1 MKLQNLI
8 HLHQNMGGSMGLYLA
23 CSATLDWT
31 DQNGKSV
38 GTTSTSGIYK
48 MKTPGFITAISAGS
62 DGEAIIY
69 LPPAASCPL
78 GIAGVY
84 APTGA
89 TGGDISVYDEE
100 TGAEINT
107 YGDLDADA
115 DVAVWI
121 SYGIGWT
128 LLYDG
133 VA

>member
-1 MKLQNLI
+1 MNLQNFI
-8 HLHQNMGGSMGLYLA
+8 HENQLMAGSGGVFLS

-38 GTTSTSGIYK
+38 GTTPTSGIYK
-48 MKTPGFITAISAGS
+48 MKVPQFITAISAGS
-62 DGEAIIY
+62 DTEAIIY
-69 LPPAASCPL
+69 LPPAASCPM

-100 TGAEINT
+100 TGAEITT
-107 YGDLDADA
+107 YGDMDADGDRA
-115 DVAVWI
+115 LWI
-121 SYGIGWT
+121 STGISWFI
-128 LLYDG
+128 LVEV